1 MNIQQAI
8 AKLVDGEHLTR
19 AEMRE
24 TVGQIMR
31 GETQEAQ
38 IGALLIA
45 LRIRGETVDEIV
57 GAVETMR
64 ELATKVNL
72 NLDNTVDIVGTGGD
86 GANLFNV
93 SSASSFVAAAAGAK
107 VAKHGNRSV
116 SSSSGSADLLERAG
130 VYLELSPEQMA
141 RCVETIGIGFM
152 FAPSFHSAVRHVGP
166 ARKALG
172 LRTIF
177 NLLGPLTNPAGVT
190 RKVIGVYEKRYCRL
204 LAEVLQ
210 RLGSEHVLV
219 LHSEDG
225 LDEASIAADT
235 HAVELKDGT
244 INEFTL
250 TPEDFSIERRDLS
263 GLIVSGSQESL
274 ALIRD
279 ALGKRETEAGQKA
292 ADIIA
297 LNAGLAIYVSG
308 VAGSAEQGIAMAQD
322 AIDSGL
328 AAEKMND
335 LAAFT
340 SAFRPE
346 EVKS

>member
-19 AEMRE
+19 VEMRE
-24 TVGQIMR
+24 TMGQIMR
-31 GETQEAQ
+31 GEAEEAQ

-45 LRIRGETVDEIV
+45 MRIRGETVGEIV

-64 ELATKVNL
+64 ALATKVEL
-72 NLDNTVDIVGTGGD
+72 SLDNTVDIVGTGGD

-93 SSASSFVAAAAGAK
+93 STASSFVAAAAGAR

-130 VYLELSPEQMA
+130 VFLELSPEQMA

-177 NLLGPLTNPAGVT
+177 NLLGPMTNPAGVK
-190 RKVIGVYEKRYCRL
+190 RQVIGVYDKRYCRL

-210 RLGSEHVLV
+210 HLGSEHVLV
-219 LHSEDG
+219 LHSDDG
-225 LDEASIAADT
+225 LDEASLAADT
-235 HAVELKDGT
+235 FAVELKYGAIT
-244 INEFTL
+244 EFL
-250 TPEDFSIERRDLS
+250 VRPEDFGLKRRDLS
-263 GLIVSGSQESL
+263 GLSVSDSEESL

-279 ALGKRETEAGQKA
+279 ALGKRSTAKGQKA

-308 VAGSAEQGIAMAQD
+308 VAATARQGVAMAQD
-322 AIDSGL
+322 AIHSGL
-328 AAEKMND
+328 AAEKVND
-335 LAAFT
+335 LAAFS
-340 SAFRPE
+340 SASRPE
-346 EVKS
+346 EVRS

>member
-1 MNIQQAI
+1 MNIQKAI

-19 AEMRE
+19 EEMRE

-31 GETQEAQ
+31 GEALEAQ

-64 ELATKVNL
+64 ALATKVEL
-72 NLDNTVDIVGTGGD
+72 DLDNTVDIVGTGGD

-93 SSASSFVAAAAGAK
+93 SSASGFVAAAAGAR

-130 VYLELSPEQMA
+130 VYLDLSAEQMA
-141 RCVETIGIGFM
+141 RCVETLGIGFM

-177 NLLGPLTNPAGVT
+177 NLLGPMTNPAGVK
-190 RKVIGVYEKRYCRL
+190 RKVIGVYEKHYCRL

-219 LHSEDG
+219 LHSDDG

-235 HAVELKDGT
+235 FAVELKDGV
-244 INEFTL
+244 ISEFTL
-250 TPEDFSIERRDLS
+250 RPEDFGLPRQSLD
-263 GLIVSGSQESL
+263 GLIVSGAEESL
-274 ALIRD
+274 SLIRD

-308 VAGSAEQGIAMAQD
+308 TANTAEQGVAMAQD

-328 AAEKMND
+328 AAEKIND